1 MNTHLHFTSDFRPTI
16 ATAEND
22 ARRRIVARSH
32 VVETGCC
39 ARYHPQDCER
49 DLGIVTPICV
59 CLRISKD
66 PVDEHSIVRHR
77 RSAEHASLFPPVYLL
92 AQPCVIAKA
101 TDGIVLRLPP
111 SDHLTRERRQS
122 CDVRASRLACAAF
135 VVCTARPTSARS
147 STTWRHPLW
156 RLRHQS
162 LGLRGPRTGAFRAR
176 PTSETSR
183 CFRSA
188 NLRQTAVRG
197 PLTP

>member
-1 MNTHLHFTSDFRPTI
+1 MSDAPSGMNTHLHFTSDFRPTI

-32 VVETGCC
+32 VVETGC
-39 ARYHPQDCER
+39 
-49 DLGIVTPICV
+49 
-59 CLRISKD
+59 
-66 PVDEHSIVRHR
+66 
-77 RSAEHASLFPPVYLL
+77 SAEHASLFPPVYLL